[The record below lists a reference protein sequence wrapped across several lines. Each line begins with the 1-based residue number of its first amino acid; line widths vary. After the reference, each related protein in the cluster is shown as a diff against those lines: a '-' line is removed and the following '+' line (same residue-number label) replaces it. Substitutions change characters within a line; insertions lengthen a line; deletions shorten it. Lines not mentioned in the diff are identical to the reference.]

1 MFPRLETNES
11 EPEPEPKREG
21 TRNIKRLFQGLQT
34 LYQAHLSEVDPR
46 LINDL
51 LVREQQNERSPDHSA

>member
-21 TRNIKRLFQGLQT
+21 TRNIKR
-34 LYQAHLSEVDPR
+34 ALSRITD
-46 LINDL
+46 LISSTSL
-51 LVREQQNERSPDHSA
+51 RGRS